1 MDPDSVARAADV
13 LLAARRSGRPIDGLP
28 EGLSPDGL
36 DDAYAIQD
44 QLVRLMGR
52 PVVGWKIGCTSPEA
66 QSVLGIHHPIAGR
79 VFDGGL
85 IDSPAALPAAEHV
98 IRGVES
104 EFAFRLAADLPA
116 QAAPF
121 GRDRVSAA
129 VERLYPA
136 IEIIDSAFA
145 QAVWVR
151 IGSASVVADNS
162 GHRALVLGHPSDDWR
177 DLDLAGAPVELRV
190 NGELRDAGSGARVL
204 GHPLDALAWLANDRA
219 RRGDGLKA
227 GQIVTTGTCTGFH
240 TLDPGD
246 QAVADF
252 GDLGQVAARFIR

>member
-1 MDPDSVARAADV
+1 MYPDSVARAADL

-44 QLVRLMGR
+44 QLARLMGR
-52 PVVGWKIGCTSPEA
+52 PVIGWKIGCTSPEA
-66 QSVLGIHHPIAGR
+66 QALLGIGHPIAGR

-85 IDSPAALPAAEHV
+85 IDSPAALPAAEHM

-104 EFAFRLAADLPA
+104 EFAFRLAADLPPA
-116 QAAPF
+116 AAPF

-145 QAVWVR
+145 QAVWMR
-151 IGSASVVADNS
+151 IGSASVIADNS
-162 GHRALVLGHPSDDWR
+162 GHRALVLGHPTDDWR
-177 DLDLAGAPVELRV
+177 DRDLAGHSVELRV
-190 NGELRDAGSGARVL
+190 DGELRDAGSGARVL
-204 GHPLDALAWLANDRA
+204 GHPLEALAWLATDRA

-240 TLDPGD
+240 TLAPGD

-252 GDLGQVAARFIR
+252 GDLGQVAVRFTR